1 MGFKHNGGEV
11 LTACA
16 VGACTA
22 AAPAVTSATGPL
34 LAAFGIGTGVA
45 LSRKKSK
52 KKKKSSKKKKSLK
65 KGGKCKKSLKKK
77 KQSGG
82 VCPNCYDEECD
93 ECKIKREEEELNEPK
108 INIDALNRKNELQ
121 KIKWMIRKKEMR
133 KECSNLVK
141 LLKKKKIPLEKAKEY
156 AKKMVE
162 QKYYCDDGYLDSC
175 EYCKDEYLKH
185 LKTKKGSIMT
195 PEIPDEAKPEPKTLS
210 HKKSTTRRRRQAP
223 NERLNMLTYA
233 AQQTSKRKKTKRDLL
248 DINKSRERLSRSSSK
263 KSSKKTRSSIGGK
276 SKRKSKKK
284 QKGGNMNINNII
296 FILLLFYFMY
306 KQSVT
311 MDLDDIKD
319 IDVGY
324 SDDLILP
331 EEVGL
336 SLIPY
341 TQEVSDAIINY
352 VMSTS
357 QDDTTLNN
365 AKSHILSLDDN
376 GNIEDVKLY
385 YNPYM
390 KHILDYKSKDYE
402 HLDYVQ
408 TYKNRDLALQY
419 SDRWFDTEIKDY
431 NLPVEGDISKILE
444 VCLPGIHLLTG
455 RIPKKL
461 FMSGVLSKNVNIFNP
476 QWHQDY
482 TPGLRLYP
490 NVADYNIRLMLI
502 PQTDYETKY
511 PELINFSKDTKLTD
525 FATQVNNYK
534 PENRLH
540 PDNIGYKGGPDF
552 DYFGSNVAQ
561 KVNLKIDQ
569 TKYVGIM
576 FNNYKLFHK
585 SPDIDGFLRST
596 QRDIIQL
603 QFFFNDK
610 DLITPTSDIKEDLGE
625 FNDAIIQNI
634 DDKLNKKNDAN
645 IEEIFG
651 GMFRN

>member
-16 VGACTA
+16 VGACSA
-22 AAPAVTSATGPL
+22 AAPAVTSVTGPL
-34 LAAFGIGTGVA
+34 LAAFSIGTVVA

-52 KKKKSSKKKKSLK
+52 KKKKKKSLK

-195 PEIPDEAKPEPKTLS
+195 PEVPDEAKPEPKKTLS
-210 HKKSTTRRRRQAP
+210 HKKSTRRRRQAP
-223 NERLNMLTYA
+223 NERLNMLTYS

-306 KQSVT
+306 KQSVNK
-311 MDLDDIKD
+311 DFYDIKD

-352 VMSTS
+352 VIGGDFENQAHT
-357 QDDTTLNN
+357 
-365 AKSHILSLDDN
+365 LSLDDS
-376 GNIEDVKLY
+376 GNIEDIKLY
-385 YNPYM
+385 FNPYL
-390 KHILDYKSKDYE
+390 KELLDFTSKDYE
-402 HLDYVQ
+402 RQKYVE
-408 TYKNRDLALQY
+408 TYKNRDLGLQHN
-419 SDRWFDTEIKDY
+419 DRWFDTKIRDY
-431 NLPVEGDISKILE
+431 NLPQEEYIPKILE
-444 VCLPGIHLLTG
+444 ACLPGIHLLTG
-455 RIPKKL
+455 KIPKKL
-461 FMSGVLSKNVNIFNP
+461 FMSGSISKNVNIFNP

-482 TPGLRLYP
+482 PGTNRLYP

-502 PQTDYETKY
+502 PQKHYETKY

-540 PDNIGYKGGPDF
+540 PDNIYYTGGPQF
-552 DYFGSNVAQ
+552 NYFTSNIAQ

-585 SPDIDGFLRST
+585 SPDVDGFLRST
-596 QRDIIQL
+596 QRDVIQL
-603 QFFFNDK
+603 QFIFNDK
-610 DLITPTSDIKEDLGE
+610 DLITPATDIKQDLGE

>member
-16 VGACTA
+16 VGACSA
-22 AAPAVTSATGPL
+22 AAPAVTSVTGPL
-34 LAAFGIGTGVA
+34 LAAFSIGTGVA

-52 KKKKSSKKKKSLK
+52 KKKKKKSLK

-195 PEIPDEAKPEPKTLS
+195 PEVPDEAKPEPKKTLS
-210 HKKSTTRRRRQAP
+210 HKKSTRRRRQAP
-223 NERLNMLTYA
+223 NERLNMLTYS

-306 KQSVT
+306 KQSVNK
-311 MDLDDIKD
+311 DFYDIKD

-352 VMSTS
+352 VIGGDFENQAHT
-357 QDDTTLNN
+357 
-365 AKSHILSLDDN
+365 LSLDDS
-376 GNIEDVKLY
+376 GNIEDIKLY
-385 YNPYM
+385 FNPYL
-390 KHILDYKSKDYE
+390 KELLDFTSKDYE
-402 HLDYVQ
+402 RQKYVE
-408 TYKNRDLALQY
+408 TYKNRDLGLQHN
-419 SDRWFDTEIKDY
+419 DRWFDTKIRDY
-431 NLPVEGDISKILE
+431 NLPQEEYIPKILE
-444 VCLPGIHLLTG
+444 ACLPGIHLLTG
-455 RIPKKL
+455 KIPKKL
-461 FMSGVLSKNVNIFNP
+461 FMSGSISKNVNIFNP

-482 TPGLRLYP
+482 PGTNRLYP

-502 PQTDYETKY
+502 PQKDYETKY

-540 PDNIGYKGGPDF
+540 PDNIYYTGGPQF
-552 DYFGSNVAQ
+552 NYFTSNIAQ

-585 SPDIDGFLRST
+585 SPDVDGFLRST
-596 QRDIIQL
+596 QRDVIQL
-603 QFFFNDK
+603 QFIFNDK
-610 DLITPTSDIKEDLGE
+610 DLITPATDIKQDLGE
-625 FNDAIIQNI
+625 FNYDIIQNI
-634 DDKLNKKNDAN
+634 EDKLDKKNDAN
-645 IEEIFG
+645 IEEILG